1 MDFSVDVPFIR
12 LLGLELLR
20 FEGGEVELAVPPRAD
35 LVNHLGMLHGGVV
48 MTLLDVAMA
57 HAVRSTDADGMAH
70 GPGLVT
76 VEMKTSFLR
85 PAVGD
90 VRALGRVLRKT
101 SSLAF
106 CEGWVHDGAGEVAA
120 HGTGTF
126 KMLKARTAGKAAAD
140 PAG

>member
-20 FEGGEVELAVPPRAD
+20 FEGGEVELTVPPRAD

-57 HAVRSTDADGMAH
+57 HAVRSTDADGMAR

-106 CEGWVHDGAGEVAA
+106 CEGWVYDGAGEVAA

-126 KMLKARTAGKAAAD
+126 KMLKARAAGKATTD